1 MWNQRPFF
9 GRFYLFFTIFRVVVI
24 LKMAFLQF
32 FSITGTLNIWW
43 LNTERPMKLNQ
54 IKTMYDSFLPPL
66 GVA

>member
-1 MWNQRPFF
+1 M
-9 GRFYLFFTIFRVVVI
+9 V
-24 LKMAFLQF
+24 KMAFLHF